1 MLQYLSPFLTAF
13 LLTVFLLFL
22 LIFLFGKVKWRGRN
36 SARHIHR
43 PGVSRVGGL
52 AMVLAFN
59 AGILLDKALV
69 ISPELWGFMFGTV
82 ALLVIG
88 IWDDLKELYWKIQL
102 FVQIAAAVFVFI
114 VGVRIFYITN
124 PLTGGLIHLDF
135 GFRVV
140 ISAILVIIWILAV
153 INALN
158 WSDGIDGLS
167 GSVTFITAATI
178 FFLSLAPEVNQPPV
192 AILSAIL
199 GGAALGFLVFNF
211 YPSKVLA
218 GTSGS
223 LFMGFSLAVL
233 AIFAGTKIATAI
245 LVLIIP
251 LIDFLWVI
259 IERLR
264 HGQSIFRPDKNH
276 LHHKLMQ
283 MGWSQRKIVLVYAAI
298 TVLMAS
304 LALNTRAA
312 GKGVTLL
319 LVVIVTIL
327 VFMLINKKTS
337 STKKLALISLSLFY
351 LSPSLAFAGSNNTA
365 KKICNKI

>member
-1 MLQYLSPFLTAF
+1 M
-13 LLTVFLLFL
+13 LFL
-22 LIFLFGKVKWRGRN
+22 FIFLFGKVRWQGRD
-36 SARHIHR
+36 SERHIHR
-43 PGVSRVGGL
+43 SGVSRVGGL

-59 AGILLDKALV
+59 AAILLDKELV
-69 ISPELWGFMFGTV
+69 ISPELWGFMFGTI
-82 ALLVIG
+82 ALLVVG

-102 FVQIAAAVFVFI
+102 FCQIAAAVFVFI
-114 VGVRIFYITN
+114 AGVRIFYITN
-124 PLTGGLIHLDF
+124 PLTGGIINLDS

-140 ISAILVIIWILAV
+140 VSAMLVILWILVV

-158 WSDGIDGLS
+158 WSDGIDGMA
-167 GSVTFITAATI
+167 GSVTLITAATI

-192 AILSAIL
+192 AIISAIL
-199 GGAALGFLVFNF
+199 GGVALAFLVFNF

-223 LFMGFSLAVL
+223 MFMGFSLAVL

-251 LIDFLWVI
+251 IIDFLWVI
-259 IERLR
+259 AQRLR

-283 MGWSQRKIVLVYAAI
+283 LGWSQRKITLVYTAI
-298 TVLMAS
+298 TALMAA
-304 LALNTRAA
+304 LALNTRAV

-319 LVVIVTIL
+319 LVAIASVA
-327 VFMLINKKTS
+327 VFVFINKKTTLEKS
-337 STKKLALISLSLFY
+337 EKPTNL
-351 LSPSLAFAGSNNTA
+351 
-365 KKICNKI
+365 

>member
-1 MLQYLSPFLTAF
+1 MLQYLYPFLTSF
-13 LLTVFLLFL
+13 LLTIFLLFL
-22 LIFLFGKVKWRGRN
+22 FIFLLRQVKWRGRD
-36 SARHIHR
+36 SERHIHR
-43 PGVSRVGGL
+43 LGVSRIGGL

-59 AGILLDKALV
+59 ASILLDKALV

-88 IWDDLKELYWKIQL
+88 TWDDIRELHWKSQL
-102 FVQIAAAVFVFI
+102 FCQIAAAVFVFI

-124 PLTGGLIHLDF
+124 PLTGGLIHLNS

-140 ISAILVIIWILAV
+140 VSAILVIVWILAV

-167 GSVTFITAATI
+167 GSVTFIAAATI

-192 AILSAIL
+192 AIISAIL

-218 GTSGS
+218 GTSGAM
-223 LFMGFSLAVL
+223 FMGFSLAVL

-245 LVLIIP
+245 LVMIVP

-259 IERLR
+259 VERLR

-283 MGWSQRKIVLVYAAI
+283 LGWSQRKITLVYAAI
-298 TVLMAS
+298 TAVMAA

-312 GKGVTLL
+312 GKGATLVL
-319 LVVIVTIL
+319 TAIVTVL
-327 VFMLINKKTS
+327 VFIFINKKTVS
-337 STKKLALISLSLFY
+337 EIEKTKSAV
-351 LSPSLAFAGSNNTA
+351 
-365 KKICNKI
+365 